1 MPGQPVI
8 VWRRGY
14 PAQPLQLDA
23 AGQLSVLATES
34 FGASALT
41 GPGRPAVFGARLQ
54 LPGVSPLFYWSD
66 VARPGP
72 RGLTRCIMI
81 PALRQLHAVGGGLRR
96 RRLHAPPNQARRAEA
111 VAPVGG
117 KVLRWSGTATLQ
129 RAANTADGR
138 RQYALALVLQ
148 QQGEIVLGG
157 R

>member
-72 RGLTRCIMI
+72 RGLTRCTMI
-81 PALRQLHAVGGGLRR
+81 PVSANYTQWVGDFDAAGSTHRQTKPGAPRPWRR
-96 RRLHAPPNQARRAEA
+96 
-111 VAPVGG
+111 
-117 KVLRWSGTATLQ
+117 
-129 RAANTADGR
+129 
-138 RQYALALVLQ
+138 
-148 QQGEIVLGG
+148 
-157 R
+157 